1 MTRRWLEADA
11 DGGLRVIITDYYDG
25 THSRDEFRVVGED
38 GRRLRA
44 DRLPDVAGRPVEHQ
58 WEAGGSAQYIRLNPP
73 FGGRVRV
80 HTETYAV
87 GPTQTTECRKAGGHP
102 RRKCP
107 LCDADAARA

>member
-1 MTRRWLEADA
+1 MSSASSAKTAARRPPR
-11 DGGLRVIITDYYDG
+11 GGRG
-25 THSRDEFRVVGED
+25 ARPPRAPRG
-38 GRRLRA
+38 GRREPA
-44 DRLPDVAGRPVEHQ
+44 FEHQ
-58 WEAGGSAQYIRLNPP
+58 WEAGGSALYIRLNPP